1 MYENNIMSLT
11 KFLKLNEVKIKF
23 REFFPKPR
31 FSIQRELLAPP
42 LTRHYSKVGT
52 AFDYL
57 LRFYVKYLYPEAIC
71 NKWIAENSRVLL
83 KLIILEKQLDKD
95 SRLPIS
101 SKETAIL
108 DKFFINLINSI
119 ESNNAIYE
127 YKDQITF
134 IEHCYHKV
142 DRIISDAKENY
153 SMFLL
158 NGNITNTLLES
169 TLLLAQVDNIYRARR
184 ISENLG
190 IFDQMDIK
198 DLRNL
203 ISLVNQKELKP
214 NNVCILNPNFGQASL
229 MVGGADA
236 DLIID
241 DMLIDIKTT
250 KNLKMDREYYNQLI
264 GYYTLYRIGG
274 VNNTTMNI
282 DIKKL
287 GVYFSRHGYLH
298 LYNIEDIID
307 ETEFSK
313 FIKWFKEKAIQEYGK
328 I

>member
-1 MYENNIMSLT
+1 MSLT
-11 KFLKLNEVKIKF
+11 RFLKLKEVKIKF
-23 REFFPKPR
+23 HEFFPKPR
-31 FSIQRELLAPP
+31 FSIKRDLMASP
-42 LTRHYSKVGT
+42 LTQHYSKVGT

-57 LRFYVKYLYPEAIC
+57 LRFYIKYLYPESIS
-71 NKWIAENSRVLL
+71 NKWIAENSRDLL
-83 KLIILEKQLDKD
+83 KLTILQKLEN

-101 SKETAIL
+101 NKGAAKLE
-108 DKFFINLINSI
+108 KFYINLINSI
-119 ESNNAIYE
+119 ESNNGIYE
-127 YKDQITF
+127 YMDQINF
-134 IEHCYHKV
+134 IEQTYHKV
-142 DRIISDAKENY
+142 DRVISDAKENY
-153 SMFLL
+153 STFLL
-158 NGNITNTLLES
+158 NGKITDKLLKS

-184 ISENLG
+184 ISDNLG
-190 IFDQMDIK
+190 MFDQMDVK

-203 ISLVNQKELKP
+203 VSIVKQKDFKP
-214 NNVCILNPNFGQASL
+214 YKVCILNPNFGQASH

-241 DMLIDIKTT
+241 GMLIDIKTT
-250 KNLKMDREYYNQLI
+250 KNLEMKREYYDQLI

-274 VNNTTMNI
+274 INNTTMNV

-298 LYNIEDIID
+298 LYNIADIID

-313 FIKWFKEKAIQEYGK
+313 FIEWFKEKAIQEYGK

>member
-1 MYENNIMSLT
+1 M
-11 KFLKLNEVKIKF
+11 
-23 REFFPKPR
+23 
-31 FSIQRELLAPP
+31 
-42 LTRHYSKVGT
+42 
-52 AFDYL
+52 
-57 LRFYVKYLYPEAIC
+57 
-71 NKWIAENSRVLL
+71 
-83 KLIILEKQLDKD
+83 
-95 SRLPIS
+95 PIN
-101 SKETAIL
+101 SKETAKL
-108 DKFFINLINSI
+108 QKFFINLINSI
-119 ESNNAIYE
+119 ESNNGIYE
-127 YKDQITF
+127 YMDQIAF
-134 IEHCYHKV
+134 IEQNYHIIDSV
-142 DRIISDAKENY
+142 ISDAKENY

-158 NGNITNTLLES
+158 SGKITDKLLES

-184 ISENLG
+184 ISDNLV
-190 IFDQMDIK
+190 IFDQMDVK

-203 ISLVNQKELKP
+203 ISLANQKELKP

-250 KNLKMDREYYNQLI
+250 KNLKMNREYYDQLI

-274 VNNTTMNI
+274 VNNTTMNV

-287 GVYFSRHGYLH
+287 GVCFSRYGYLH

-313 FIKWFKEKAIQEYGK
+313 FIEWFKEKAIQKYGK